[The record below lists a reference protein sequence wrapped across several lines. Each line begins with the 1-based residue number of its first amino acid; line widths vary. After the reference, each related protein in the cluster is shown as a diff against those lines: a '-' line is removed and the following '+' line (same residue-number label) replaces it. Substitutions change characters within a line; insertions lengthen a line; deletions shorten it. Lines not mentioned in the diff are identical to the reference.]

1 MARLKI
7 ILFVVL
13 LSFSFQLKAVTDS
26 TLRLQLTKTIAGDF
40 TSFSV
45 DNLGN
50 IFLITASNQIK
61 KLNNNF
67 DSVGIYNDVK
77 RYGNIYTIDVTN
89 PLKVLVYYK
98 DFATIVMLDRQ
109 LNNRNT
115 INLRAQNILQVK
127 AIAQS
132 YDNNI
137 WLFDELESKL
147 KKIDESGNLLLET
160 SDFRLLFDDAST
172 PQTIIDMNGLLYL
185 YNATKGWT
193 VFDYYGGLKNQFAI
207 LNWQDV
213 QVTDNVLRGRD
224 STYFYAAKPSQ
235 LQFIKAHS
243 SINMASVLKLIVN
256 QSLLYILKK
265 DRLEIYSI
273 L

>member
-1 MARLKI
+1 MARLKL
-7 ILFVVL
+7 ILFIVL
-13 LSFSFQLKAVTDS
+13 FSYSFKLKAFGDS
-26 TLRLQLTKTIAGDF
+26 TLRLQLAKTIAGDF

-61 KLNNNF
+61 KINNNF

-77 RYGNIYTIDVTN
+77 RYGTIYTIDVSN

-160 SDFRLLFDDAST
+160 SDFRLLFDDTAT
-172 PQTIIDMNGLLYL
+172 PQTIIDKNGLLYL

-193 VFDYYGGLKNQFAI
+193 IFDYYGGLKNQFG
-207 LNWQDV
+207 LRNWQDV
-213 QVTDNVLRGRD
+213 QVTDTFLRGRD
-224 STYFYAAKPSQ
+224 SSNFYAAKPSQ
-235 LQFIKAHS
+235 LQFITAQAP
-243 SINMASVLKLIVN
+243 INMTNALKVIIN
-256 QSLLYILKK
+256 QSLLYVLKK
-265 DRLEIYSI
+265 DGLEIYSI